1 MNMNR
6 IITALFVLALAAT
19 ISFAGETFGGIGV
32 TILATNDG
40 VKVVE
45 VIPGS
50 PAAEAGVEAGDH
62 ITAVDLVSIA
72 GNDIEKSKE
81 LLRGT
86 AGKPLELTI
95 MREKEALSISLRR
108 TQITI
113 QDLDAS
119 QVSTWY
125 GKSQATFSAEELE
138 VVAEHS
144 AEKGLELLSV
154 MQNGHVVSKE
164 AVVAPE
170 ALSSV
175 FVAASTTEPAPAVST
190 QSKNVRP
197 VATLQGFTRQEVS
210 FMLRETGNVAIR
222 IVDPRG
228 EQVALLEK
236 QNASAGDQAITWKGD
251 KATSG
256 HYLVY
261 VEQNGAASAF
271 SADLR

>member
-1 MNMNR
+1 MNR
-6 IITALFVLALAAT
+6 IITALFVLVLAAT

-95 MREKEALSISLRR
+95 MREKEKLSISLRR

-144 AEKGLELLSV
+144 AKNGLELLSV

-164 AVVAPE
+164 AVVVPE

-175 FVAASTTEPAPAVST
+175 FVASTTEPAPAVNT
-190 QSKNVRP
+190 QPKNARP